1 MEGCGRDDGKPG
13 KTGRVLIEDLKKGQN
28 RLKKL
33 DFLKN
38 HKPSC
43 EKLEKK
49 NNSASSFL
57 LTGKIPLM
65 DCPHG
70 EKSVPSLHRAGNKVS
85 FIKTNAFYGLKIMVS
100 EMRDRAMEPAL
111 QSNQPNLIYL
121 NNAATSWPKPPEVLE
136 EVAHCLR
143 QPLHEPG
150 RTTGNGSMDYPS
162 AARESLAAFFH
173 AGPPEH
179 YIFTQNATDALN
191 LLIHGLVKK
200 TGMPFHAITTELD
213 HNSVLR
219 PLTSL
224 EQEGRIRF
232 SIVPFTGYS
241 VNLTAIKKAI
251 CPETRLVVMTHGSNV
266 LGSVQDIKPI
276 AEYLSA
282 NDIFFIA
289 DGAQTAGHIPV
300 DLSDIPVGA
309 FVFTGHKA
317 LFGIPGIG
325 GFFISEPDAIAI
337 TRQGGTGTD
346 SRILTHPSDM
356 PMRFESGTPNY
367 PGIASLYAGIRF
379 ISSTGLE
386 TIEKKTRD
394 LTRLF
399 IRELKNKPGITMY
412 NDAPDLPVVSFT
424 IKGIDNHEAGYILA
438 RAYNVITRTGL
449 HCAPLVHER
458 IDGGKGCIRASFSW
472 FSTRA
477 EVTTAAAAIRE
488 VAESADT
495 QVRSV

>member
-1 MEGCGRDDGKPG
+1 
-13 KTGRVLIEDLKKGQN
+13 VS
-28 RLKKL
+28 
-33 DFLKN
+33 FLK
-38 HKPSC
+38 
-43 EKLEKK
+43 
-49 NNSASSFL
+49 
-57 LTGKIPLM
+57 
-65 DCPHG
+65 
-70 EKSVPSLHRAGNKVS
+70 
-85 FIKTNAFYGLKIMVS
+85 TNDFYGMKIMVS
-100 EMRDRAMEPAL
+100 EMRDRAMHPAF
-111 QSNQPNLIYL
+111 QSDQPNLIYL

-136 EVAHCLR
+136 EVATCLR
-143 QPLHEPG
+143 MPLHEPG

-162 AARESLAAFFH
+162 AAREALAAFFH

-191 LLIHGLVKK
+191 ILIHGLVKK
-200 TGMPFHAITTELD
+200 GGVPFHAITTELE

-219 PLTSL
+219 PLTTL
-224 EQEGRIRF
+224 EQEGTIRL
-232 SIVPFTGYS
+232 SVVPFTGHS
-241 VNLTAIKKAI
+241 VNLAVIKKAI

-276 AEYLSA
+276 AEYLNA

-300 DLSDIPVGA
+300 NLLDIPVGA

-325 GFFISEPDAIAI
+325 GFFISEPDAIAV

-346 SRILTHPSDM
+346 SRVLTHPSDM

-367 PGIASLYAGIRF
+367 PGIASLYAGTRF
-379 ISSTGLE
+379 IAATGLE
-386 TIEKKTRD
+386 TIGKKNRD

-399 IRELKNKPGITMY
+399 IRELKNRPGITMY
-412 NDAPDLPVVSFT
+412 NDAPDLPVVSFN

-458 IDGGKGCIRASFSW
+458 IDGGKGCVRVSFSW
-472 FSTRA
+472 FTTRA
-477 EVTTAAAAIRE
+477 DVTTAAAAIRE

-495 QVRSV
+495 QVRSD